1 MEKITDKNKSKNRNK
16 KLLIF
21 LLILFGA
28 ALLAAVYVLTVNW
41 IIIKSTEDKI
51 LNADEV
57 ACEVDGEADC
67 ILILGAGIKK
77 DGTPSDMLRD
87 RLMRGIE
94 LYNNGAASVIL
105 VSGDNSRTDY
115 DEVGTMENY
124 LIENGIPADA
134 IVKDHAGFSTYESLY
149 RAKEIFCAE
158 KIIIVTQKYH
168 LYRSLFVAEK
178 LGLEAVGVDAD
189 FHTYRGQTY
198 RELREILT
206 RNKDFI
212 YTLYMPLP
220 KYLGEKIPIK

>member
-1 MEKITDKNKSKNRNK
+1 MQKIADKNKSKNRNK

-28 ALLAAVYVLTVNW
+28 ALLSAAYVLTVNQ

-51 LNADEV
+51 LSSD
-57 ACEVDGEADC
+57 EVDGEADC

-94 LYNNGAASVIL
+94 LYNNGAAPIIL

-115 DEVGTMENY
+115 DEVGTMENF
-124 LIENGIPADA
+124 LIENGVPADA

-189 FHTYRGQTY
+189 LHTYRGQTY
-198 RELREILT
+198 RELREILA
-206 RNKDFI
+206 RNKDLI

>member
-1 MEKITDKNKSKNRNK
+1 MQKIADKNKSKNRNK

-21 LLILFGA
+21 FLILFGV
-28 ALLAAVYVLTVNW
+28 ALLSAAYVLTVNRV
-41 IIIKSTEDKI
+41 IIKSTEDKI
-51 LNADEV
+51 LSSDEV
-57 ACEVDGEADC
+57 DDEADC

-94 LYNNGAASVIL
+94 LYNNGAAPIIL

-115 DEVGTMENY
+115 DEVGTMENF
-124 LIENGIPADA
+124 LIENGVPADV

-149 RAKEIFCAE
+149 RAKQIFCAE

-189 FHTYRGQTY
+189 LHTYRGQTY
-198 RELREILT
+198 RELREILA
-206 RNKDFI
+206 RNKDLI

>member
-1 MEKITDKNKSKNRNK
+1 MQKIADKNKSKNRNK

-21 LLILFGA
+21 FLILFGA
-28 ALLAAVYVLTVNW
+28 ALLSAAYVLTVNRV
-41 IIIKSTEDKI
+41 IIKSTEDKI
-51 LNADEV
+51 LSSDEV
-57 ACEVDGEADC
+57 DDEADC

-94 LYNNGAASVIL
+94 LYNNGAAPIIL

-115 DEVGTMENY
+115 DEVGTMENF
-124 LIENGIPADA
+124 LIENGVPADV

-189 FHTYRGQTY
+189 LHTYRGQTY
-198 RELREILT
+198 RELREILA
-206 RNKDFI
+206 RNKDLI

-220 KYLGEKIPIK
+220 KCLGEKIPIK

>member
-1 MEKITDKNKSKNRNK
+1 MQKIADKNKSKNRNK

-21 LLILFGA
+21 FLILFGA
-28 ALLAAVYVLTVNW
+28 ALLSAAYVLTVNRV
-41 IIIKSTEDKI
+41 IIKSTEDKI
-51 LNADEV
+51 LSSDEV
-57 ACEVDGEADC
+57 DDEADC

-94 LYNNGAASVIL
+94 LYNNGAAPIIL

-115 DEVGTMENY
+115 DEVGTMENF
-124 LIENGIPADA
+124 LIENGVPADV

-189 FHTYRGQTY
+189 LHTYRGQTY
-198 RELREILT
+198 RELREILA
-206 RNKDFI
+206 RNKDLI